1 MAREAKTLQLGP
13 ADFIRIRMQSSSPDP
28 SQWQFLAPGLQEML
42 NPKEPLYQLAE
53 RFPWAQWETHFGCLY
68 ASGGRPAKPVRLMV
82 ALLLLKQLPN
92 LGDETVVAQ
101 WVHNPYWQYLSGES
115 VFQGK
120 PPIEPSDLVHFRQ
133 RIGEEGMQAI
143 LALSIRRHGKAGQEK
158 EVVIDTTVQEKNST
172 FPTDT
177 KLRHRI
183 IQRCGKLAH
192 REGVRLRQSYRRVAK
207 QLLLAQR
214 WRRHPKHAK
223 KARAAARKLKTITGR
238 LVRELRRKLAAAAL
252 EKHGKDLALYER
264 VLGQQRTDHDKVY
277 SLHEPQVYCVA
288 KGKEAKQYEF
298 GAKASVVLTKRS
310 GVIVGGQEFARE
322 PVRRAHVAV
331 GIGADRSAG
340 GATACGGDRGS
351 WLSRHPAGGDDRD
364 CDADGVAE
372 RGECVCPAVDAAAV
386 STAGGDRTG
395 DRTFEERLSAGA
407 QLSEG
412 ERGRQCEPAA
422 GGDGVQ
428 RSQVAAS
435 SRRLVARVVEMASPM
450 SPQPE
455 FYSRSGKQ
463 FLRID

>member
-1 MAREAKTLQLGP
+1 MHVGSVAVDPSEADAWFALPGKWRERQKPCNWDLP
-13 ADFIRIRMQSSSPDP
+13 ISSESVCKVLPPDP

-115 VFQGK
+115 VVQGK

-158 EVVIDTTVQEKNST
+158 EVVIDTTVQEKKST

-177 KLRHRI
+177 KWLHRVT
-183 IQRCGKLAH
+183 QRCGKLAH

-310 GVIVGGQEFARE
+310 GVIVGGQE
-322 PVRRAHVAV
+322 VA
-331 GIGADRSAG
+331 G
-340 GATACGGDRGS
+340 
-351 WLSRHPAGGDDRD
+351 
-364 CDADGVAE
+364 
-372 RGECVCPAVDAAAV
+372 
-386 STAGGDRTG
+386 
-395 DRTFEERLSAGA
+395 
-407 QLSEG
+407 
-412 ERGRQCEPAA
+412 
-422 GGDGVQ
+422 
-428 RSQVAAS
+428 
-435 SRRLVARVVEMASPM
+435 
-450 SPQPE
+450 
-455 FYSRSGKQ
+455 
-463 FLRID
+463 